1 MTTGSGRLNPL
12 LLSKSITKERCQ
24 PTAIGEPSL
33 RKTAAQ
39 LSKLIRRDPLSG
51 LLAAAAWATFAF
63 IVFSTLAPLHL
74 RPVVTRNADLE
85 RFAAFAM
92 LGLLFGL
99 AYPHRRIADL
109 SFVVSAAGV
118 LEILQLITRDRH
130 GHLLDAVIKAVGGT
144 SGIGLSIIILAV
156 AEYYQLRFLRPS
168 PANEEPAS
176 NRQISF
182 FRSAVQNE
190 NVKTKTRS

>member
-1 MTTGSGRLNPL
+1 
-12 LLSKSITKERCQ
+12 
-24 PTAIGEPSL
+24 L
-33 RKTAAQ
+33 RKTAAR
-39 LSKLIRRDPLSG
+39 LSKLIRRDPLRG

-63 IVFSTLAPLHL
+63 IVFSTLAPLHW

-109 SFVVSAAGV
+109 AFVVSAAGV

-130 GHLLDAVIKAVGGT
+130 GHLLDAVIKVWAEPPALASRSLFWGWLSTISSGSCAPRRRRVHPTPAGRRQVLTGRRRTRRQPPCRLPPRKPSVATADQFENKQFPAT
-144 SGIGLSIIILAV
+144 S
-156 AEYYQLRFLRPS
+156 
-168 PANEEPAS
+168 
-176 NRQISF
+176 
-182 FRSAVQNE
+182 RSA
-190 NVKTKTRS
+190 RHDPRH

>member
-1 MTTGSGRLNPL
+1 
-12 LLSKSITKERCQ
+12 
-24 PTAIGEPSL
+24 L

-39 LSKLIRRDPLSG
+39 LSKLIRPDPLSG

-130 GHLLDAVIKAVGGT
+130 GHLLDAVTKAVGGT
-144 SGIGLSIIILAV
+144 SGIGLSIVILAV

>member
-1 MTTGSGRLNPL
+1 M
-12 LLSKSITKERCQ
+12 
-24 PTAIGEPSL
+24 
-33 RKTAAQ
+33 
-39 LSKLIRRDPLSG
+39 RRDPLKG
-51 LLAAAAWATFAF
+51 LLAGAAWVTFAF

-74 RPVVTRNADLE
+74 RPVVARNADLE

-118 LEILQLITRDRH
+118 LEILQLMTPDRH
-130 GHLLDAVIKAVGGT
+130 GHLLDAMIKAVGGT
-144 SGIGLSIIILAV
+144 FGIGLSIFIMWV
-156 AEYYQLRFLRPS
+156 AEYYQLRLLRPS
-168 PANEEPAS
+168 PANEKPAS
-176 NRQISF
+176 NRQIPF
-182 FRSAVQNE
+182 FRSADHNE

>member
-1 MTTGSGRLNPL
+1 L
-12 LLSKSITKERCQ
+12 LLSKSITKERSR

-39 LSKLIRRDPLSG
+39 LSKLIRPDPLSG

-130 GHLLDAVIKAVGGT
+130 GHLLDAVTKAVGGT
-144 SGIGLSIIILAV
+144 SGIGLSIVILAV

>member
-1 MTTGSGRLNPL
+1 
-12 LLSKSITKERCQ
+12 
-24 PTAIGEPSL
+24 
-33 RKTAAQ
+33 
-39 LSKLIRRDPLSG
+39 
-51 LLAAAAWATFAF
+51 
-63 IVFSTLAPLHL
+63 LHL

-85 RFAAFAM
+85 RFGAFAM

-130 GHLLDAVIKAVGGT
+130 GHLLDAVTKAVGGT
-144 SGIGLSIIILAV
+144 SGIGLSIVILAV

>member
-1 MTTGSGRLNPL
+1 
-12 LLSKSITKERCQ
+12 
-24 PTAIGEPSL
+24 
-33 RKTAAQ
+33 
-39 LSKLIRRDPLSG
+39 
-51 LLAAAAWATFAF
+51 
-63 IVFSTLAPLHL
+63 LHL

-130 GHLLDAVIKAVGGT
+130 GHLLDAVTKAVGGT
-144 SGIGLSIIILAV
+144 SGIGLSIVILAV
-156 AEYYQLRFLRPS
+156 AEYYQLRFLRTS